1 MGKGPSSGNIEGT
14 LAVAPDGNLY
24 NIMRYDM
31 SRCTPNYGLAL
42 AYRVN
47 TDDPDAPLV
56 YDHAI
61 KLPGNHSKFTIRH
74 DDVSGKYVCLLT
86 RILDEHCAGNR
97 NLLSLMVSDDLETLR
112 VAADLID
119 RRDEDPR
126 FIGFQYV
133 DYFFEGDDLIF
144 VCRTAMNGAHSF
156 HDSNYQT
163 FHRVKYF
170 RALLG

>member
-1 MGKGPSSGNIEGT
+1 
-14 LAVAPDGNLY
+14 
-24 NIMRYDM
+24 
-31 SRCTPNYGLAL
+31 
-42 AYRVN
+42 
-47 TDDPDAPLV
+47 
-56 YDHAI
+56 
-61 KLPGNHSKFTIRH
+61 
-74 DDVSGKYVCLLT
+74 
-86 RILDEHCAGNR
+86 
-97 NLLSLMVSDDLETLR
+97 MVSDDLENWR